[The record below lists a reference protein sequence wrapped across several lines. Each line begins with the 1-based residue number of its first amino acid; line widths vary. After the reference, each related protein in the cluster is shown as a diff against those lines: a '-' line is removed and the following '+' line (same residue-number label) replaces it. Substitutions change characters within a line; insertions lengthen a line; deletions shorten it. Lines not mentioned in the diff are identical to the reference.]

1 MDEDS
6 NVLPDLKD
14 LETKLGRK
22 VPESLIRSLVGGK
35 HHEKHE
41 KSTNAHLVNCK
52 SCTNSSDLKR
62 LEKKMLFLKQ
72 EMVSLLL
79 IRVLMALYCHCF
91 YVRVIYTVYH

>member
-1 MDEDS
+1 M
-6 NVLPDLKD
+6 LPDLKD

-52 SCTNSSDLKR
+52 SCTNSGDLKR